1 MPNAR
6 SCGANVCQIAA
17 GGGGSSSAG
26 LILPTPPQLPTP
38 SRTLLPAPA
47 LTKLEETKKARLIQS
62 CLFLLKWCQSVE
74 IALSQ
79 MFQIALQEQAMKQAK
94 NAKMQ

>member
-1 MPNAR
+1 M
-6 SCGANVCQIAA
+6 CQIAA

-62 CLFLLKWCQSVE
+62 WLCLLKWCQE
-74 IALSQ
+74 IASLQ
-79 MFQIALQEQAMKQAK
+79 MFQIPLQVQATKQAK
-94 NAKMQ
+94 NAKN